1 MDPETF
7 ILRKQFL
14 EEFYNEDRIKF
25 LRACR
30 RINIKND
37 HLLNN
42 LHNRVFL
49 FETEVIFNLEICH
62 LFKNF
67 CNLIK
72 PFIYFLYSI
81 TYYKKFLR
89 GHLLFF
95 NKLEVRYSKSAI
107 EEREIGDYTV
117 YFDISN
123 GFLPP
128 DCEDFKFLKTIEIK
142 DFLNESVKRL
152 TYLNVKLKTK
162 YLNINRSEYR
172 FLGGIGNTINYADMV
187 DINVN
192 EEAMNEDKI
201 INSTQTFNSKEC
213 IICLTNPSQVLF
225 CNCGHLCC
233 CSECYKLKSLSTC
246 PICKT
251 ENEIIRML
259 E

>member
-14 EEFYNEDRIKF
+14 DEFYNEDRIKF

-37 HLLNN
+37 HLLNS
-42 LHNRVFL
+42 LHDRVFL

-62 LFKNF
+62 LFENF

-72 PFIYFLYSI
+72 PFVYFLYSI
-81 TYYKKFLR
+81 TYHKKFLR

-95 NKLEVRYSKSAI
+95 NKLEVQYSKSAI

-128 DCEDFKFLKTIEIK
+128 DCEDFKFLKTIKIK
-142 DFLNESVKRL
+142 DFLNGSVKRL

-162 YLNINRSEYR
+162 YLNISRSEYR
-172 FLGGIGNTINYADMV
+172 FLGGIGNTINYADMS
-187 DINVN
+187 DINDN

-201 INSTQTFNSKEC
+201 INSTKTFYSKEC
-213 IICLTNPSQVLF
+213 IICLTNQPIILF

-251 ENEIIRML
+251 ENDIIRML

>member
-7 ILRKQFL
+7 ILRKEFL

-37 HLLNN
+37 HLLYS

-62 LFKNF
+62 LFKKF

-72 PFIYFLYSI
+72 PFVYFLYSI

-95 NKLEVRYSKSAI
+95 NKLEVQYSKFIIAV
-107 EEREIGDYTV
+107 EEIGDYTV
-117 YFDISN
+117 YFNISN
-123 GFLPP
+123 AFLPP
-128 DCEDFKFLKTIEIK
+128 DCEDFKFLKSIKIK

-187 DINVN
+187 DINDN

-201 INSTQTFNSKEC
+201 INSTKTFNSKEC
-213 IICLTNPSQVLF
+213 IICLTNLPQVLF
-225 CNCGHLCC
+225 CNCGHLCY
-233 CSECYKLKSLSTC
+233 CSECYKLKSLSAC

>member
-1 MDPETF
+1 MDSETF

-25 LRACR
+25 LRTCR

-37 HLLNN
+37 HLLNS
-42 LHNRVFL
+42 LDNRVFL
-49 FETEVIFNLEICH
+49 FETEVIFDLEISH

-67 CNLIK
+67 YNLFK
-72 PFIYFLYSI
+72 PFVYFLYSI

-95 NKLEVRYSKSAI
+95 NNLEVQYSKSKIA
-107 EEREIGDYTV
+107 EGEIGDYTV

-123 GFLPP
+123 GFLSP
-128 DCEDFKFLKTIEIK
+128 DCEDFKFLKTIKIK

-162 YLNINRSEYR
+162 YLNINRLEYR
-172 FLGGIGNTINYADMV
+172 FLEGIGNTINYGVMV
-187 DINVN
+187 DINDN

-201 INSTQTFNSKEC
+201 INSTQTFKSEEC
-213 IICLTNPSQVLF
+213 IICLTNPPQVLF

-233 CSECYKLKSLSTC
+233 CSECEKLKTSNKC
-246 PICKT
+246 PICKI